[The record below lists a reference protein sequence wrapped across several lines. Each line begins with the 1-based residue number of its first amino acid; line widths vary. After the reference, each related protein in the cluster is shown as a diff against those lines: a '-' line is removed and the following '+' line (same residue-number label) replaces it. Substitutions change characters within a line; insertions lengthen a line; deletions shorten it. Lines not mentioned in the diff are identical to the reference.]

1 MSDTVA
7 DTVTDRD
14 VVIFY
19 ADLMGT
25 LKKATA
31 RYAYIG
37 DMRYTFSF
45 NGDII
50 AVHRSTQVGSYRDL
64 DTREDAG

>member
-1 MSDTVA
+1 ME

-19 ADLMGT
+19 AEIMGT

-37 DMRYTFSF
+37 DLRYTFSWT
-45 NGDII
+45 GDII
-50 AVHRSTQVGSYRDL
+50 AVHRSTQVGRYRDM
-64 DTREDAG
+64 DTREVEG